1 MQLFIAKFVGN
12 TEVVSVAYLESSRIS
27 ILQKQLT
34 VKYR

>member
-27 ILQKQLT
+27 TMEFSCKNS
-34 VKYR
+34 